1 MDFGDLVA
9 MWWLA
14 NDEVYKTTK
23 FVRKDDQAY
32 YETLFTGI
40 EYLAEIKIAASELE
54 KGKSNR
60 GKAFLKV
67 YNHLGVN
74 FEEVRCE
81 ATQCLRVK

>member
-40 EYLAEIKIAASELE
+40 EYLAEIKIAASEL
-54 KGKSNR
+54 
-60 GKAFLKV
+60 
-67 YNHLGVN
+67 
-74 FEEVRCE
+74 
-81 ATQCLRVK
+81 